1 MVIPPS
7 DESQKVLQP
16 SLLPVPDHSVPDNI
30 ASLPKA
36 SPRYQHCV
44 SDGVRDGAGIAVIN
58 SVTVT
63 NLIITT
69 SLHLTLLPYSIFK
82 IEALILGPVRFDQR
96 GCPALLKAATSS
108 HEVCAAAVGWSPGD
122 VIASPHIQSDSRL
135 PGACVGAPLDAA
147 DIIYQIPSHPN
158 KNTKYF
164 RLLLSKVR
172 ELKRDLTQNDE
183 Y

>member
-1 MVIPPS
+1 MVVPPG
-7 DESQKVLQP
+7 DEGRKVLQP

-44 SDGVRDGAGIAVIN
+44 SDGVRDGASIAVIN
-58 SVTVT
+58 NVTVT
-63 NLIITT
+63 NLVTT
-69 SLHLTLLPYSIFK
+69 LLHLTLLPYSIFK
-82 IEALILGPVRFDQR
+82 IEAHILGPVRFDQR

-108 HEVCAAAVGWSPGD
+108 HEECAAAVGWSPGD
-122 VIASPHIQSDSRL
+122 VIASPHIESDSRL

-158 KNTKYF
+158 NKTKYF
-164 RLLLSKVR
+164 RLRLS
-172 ELKRDLTQNDE
+172 